1 MGYNRK
7 NEYEAQVE
15 PVVKKLMAEC
25 DRLGIPAY
33 FSCAVSDDGK
43 DTEYRNDMV
52 SAASVD
58 RELTRDLFPKYA
70 LVYDGF
76 NVVPYNDV
84 SLIEEEMRAQSGN
97 AGGTGKVTIT
107 KGLKSR
113 ASENEERNGGNS

>member
-1 MGYNRK
+1 MAYDRTA
-7 NEYEAQVE
+7 EYEANVA

-43 DTEYRNDMV
+43 TTQYRNDIV
-52 SAASVD
+52 SSACVD
-58 RELTRDLFPKYA
+58 RELSRDLFPKYA

-84 SLIEEEMRAQSGN
+84 SLIEEEMRAV
-97 AGGTGKVTIT
+97 AGDTAGKVTVK
-107 KGLKSR
+107 KGLRKHT
-113 ASENEERNGGNS
+113 SEGEKKDGDKG